1 MNSTIKVTN
10 STAIRAEVKRH
21 ESLQNT
27 LNKFLRQLEKVEDP
41 QIRTGLKVFLH
52 SIQVI
57 KSIQVQFSIKP
68 TRQTNKSMNSLIIL
82 HALTQSPTRTPDE
95 RMHRR
100 D

>member
-1 MNSTIKVTN
+1 MSSTIKVTN

-52 SIQVI
+52 SVQGELADRF
-57 KSIQVQFSIKP
+57 KS
-68 TRQTNKSMNSLIIL
+68 QTYCFCPPVRLMIDHNIIFCKTL
-82 HALTQSPTRTPDE
+82 GIF
-95 RMHRR
+95 
-100 D
+100 